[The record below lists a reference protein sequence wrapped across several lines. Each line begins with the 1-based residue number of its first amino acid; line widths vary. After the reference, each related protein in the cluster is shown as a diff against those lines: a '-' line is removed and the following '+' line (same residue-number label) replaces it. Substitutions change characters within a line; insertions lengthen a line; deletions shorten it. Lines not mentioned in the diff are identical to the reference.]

1 MSKTRLSVWLAIGAV
16 LCGCGDSGAGGTT
29 IGPAG
34 PVGPAGPEGKSGNQ
48 APALTLFT
56 PQVAFAGRTVS
67 VQISGGGTA
76 FSGSEVIDFADVAI
90 NTDSVSAGSVSN
102 LRASVSIGP
111 SAQVGP
117 HDVTVVSGTDVF
129 KLAGGFTVAASLK
142 PNTLTAP
149 SVGQGGLIPY
159 DVLNVDYQASP
170 FSSGFR
176 LNGGLHTVSQTS
188 LSATRTVGMGLADAL
203 IPVGAFGYQASFVDP
218 VARPITYTTD
228 PADSLSPKATARTAT
243 AVTLTVALP
252 GQNFAAPLS
261 DNLYQLSTSAN
272 DQVLFGQFIGL
283 GSAFAGGNVTV
294 GAAYAGSDGKF
305 GGGQLVPTSANLA
318 ANTRT
323 MLAYAP
329 QMGTGYIASWPTD
342 FGGGAV
348 AQYGHSFLL
357 SALTGTKLAL
367 TEPAIPDTAA
377 APLATIASLAAT
389 SPNFATDGQA
399 DFAGDSDF
407 IRFTAAA
414 GTTRLYVQVVAPGAS
429 VQLVEHSSGS
439 CAAQVSSTTA
449 THALAYENTATP
461 AAQRCL
467 QVVLPSAPKYPW
479 PYRLI
484 VYAR

>member
-1 MSKTRLSVWLAIGAV
+1 MSKTRLSVWLAMGAV

-76 FSGSEVIDFADVAI
+76 FTGSEVIDFADVAI

-203 IPVGAFGYQASFVDP
+203 DDVGDRLGQPRRGLEQVGVEVVVREVPGERAAERVGRERRERREVDGARVDRRLVTEQLAPTRRGDEARHEVGEVPGIDRHAEHEGPRGHAGAEVSRGPRERQKRALDEVVEVSAEASSARQEVADAYKPVDEIWKKLGRPAS
-218 VARPITYTTD
+218 
-228 PADSLSPKATARTAT
+228 
-243 AVTLTVALP
+243 
-252 GQNFAAPLS
+252 
-261 DNLYQLSTSAN
+261 
-272 DQVLFGQFIGL
+272 
-283 GSAFAGGNVTV
+283 
-294 GAAYAGSDGKF
+294 
-305 GGGQLVPTSANLA
+305 
-318 ANTRT
+318 
-323 MLAYAP
+323 
-329 QMGTGYIASWPTD
+329 
-342 FGGGAV
+342 
-348 AQYGHSFLL
+348 
-357 SALTGTKLAL
+357 
-367 TEPAIPDTAA
+367 
-377 APLATIASLAAT
+377 
-389 SPNFATDGQA
+389 
-399 DFAGDSDF
+399 
-407 IRFTAAA
+407 
-414 GTTRLYVQVVAPGAS
+414 
-429 VQLVEHSSGS
+429 
-439 CAAQVSSTTA
+439 
-449 THALAYENTATP
+449 
-461 AAQRCL
+461 
-467 QVVLPSAPKYPW
+467 
-479 PYRLI
+479 
-484 VYAR
+484 